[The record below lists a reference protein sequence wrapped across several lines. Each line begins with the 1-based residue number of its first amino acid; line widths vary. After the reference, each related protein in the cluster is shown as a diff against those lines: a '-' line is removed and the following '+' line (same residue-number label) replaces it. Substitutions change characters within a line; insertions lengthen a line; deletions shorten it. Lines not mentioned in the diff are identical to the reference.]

1 MAVSPLTMS
10 LIEGAYSMHAYSD
23 YSNFVSTLDDMANQ
37 GYIEESDIPQLLI
50 AFDNPRPTS
59 APEWEEDADTETYLR
74 KSRGSRPIGWF
85 EFSDMDGW
93 MKLRLPSFD
102 WTTTGY
108 ASC

>member
-23 YSNFVSTLDDMANQ
+23 YSNFVSTLDDRANR
-37 GYIEESDIPQLLI
+37 GDSEESDIPQLLI

-74 KSRGSRPIGWF
+74 NPEDRGPLAGLSF
-85 EFSDMDGW
+85 VDMDGW

-102 WTTTGY
+102 
-108 ASC
+108 